1 MAVKRSNANRMKSR
15 KEDTENK
22 QKSGQLIEEMVEEHN
37 EEI

>member
-1 MAVKRSNANRMKSR
+1 MKSR

-37 EEI
+37 EEIWEQKRNPTIE